1 MPLLQTLPDGLQ
13 INDGGDADVENDLV
27 DIAGEE
33 EGRTN

>member
-13 INDGGDADVENDLV
+13 INDGGDVDVENDLA
-27 DIAGEE
+27 DTAGQG